1 MSIQQTVA
9 AEGATDKNTKTHR
22 RAVGRKLAVVAGL
35 CYLVT
40 HVTSVGALILYT
52 PMLNSVNYITGSGPD
67 NDVLVGGFLEL
78 FLAFGVIGTAVAL
91 FPIVRRKS
99 EAGAIGYVGLRTLEA
114 GIIAIGVVSL
124 LAVVTLRQSLAGAT
138 GTDTASLITIGE
150 ALVAFHNWTFLIGPS
165 FTSGLNTVVIAY
177 VLYQARLVPRFIP
190 VLGLIGGTLVFAS
203 ATAVLFGFVGQYST
217 WPAIIALPEFAWEL
231 SLAIYLIA
239 RGFRSSALAPQ

>member
-1 MSIQQTVA
+1 MSMKQTTVA
-9 AEGATDKNTKTHR
+9 ESDADKHTDSHR

-40 HVTSVGALILYT
+40 HITSVGALILYT
-52 PMLNSVNYITGSGPD
+52 PMLHDSNYIIGSGPD
-67 NDVLVGGFLEL
+67 TNVLVGGFLEL

-91 FPIVRRKS
+91 FPVVRRKS
-99 EAGAIGYVGLRTLEA
+99 EAGAMGYVGLRTLEA

-124 LAVVTLRQSLAGAT
+124 LAVVTLRQNLAGAT
-138 GTDTASLITIGE
+138 GTDAATLVTVGQT
-150 ALVAFHNWTFLIGPS
+150 LVAFHNLTFLIGPS

-177 VLYQARLVPRFIP
+177 VLYQSRLVPRFIP
-190 VLGLIGGTLVFAS
+190 VLGLIGGPLVFAS

-217 WPAIIALPEFAWEL
+217 WPAIVALPEFAWEL

-239 RGFRSSALAPQ
+239 KGFRSSALAPQ